1 MKIIPYATQWLEND
15 DVSAVKRA
23 LVSSHLTQGP
33 LVDAFEKAVADYCG
47 AKYAVAVSNGT
58 AALHI
63 ACLAAG
69 LGQGDEGITSP
80 ITFVA
85 SANALLYC
93 GARPVFADIKE
104 ETVCLDPAE
113 IEKKITRKTRA
124 IIPVHFAGQP
134 CDLKRIRQ
142 IARRHNLVVI
152 EDAAHALGAEYR
164 GDRIGSGR
172 YSDMTILSFHAV
184 KHITTGEGGMVLTNN
199 PDYYE
204 KLKMLRSHGIT
215 REAGKLRQKSRR
227 CYYEMQLLGFNY
239 RLTDVQCALGLTQ
252 LKKLDRF
259 VKRRRAIAKKYDRA
273 FAGVKGLA
281 PLKEEKGNY
290 SAYHLYVLRFSR
302 RVFAAKSGIIEAFHE
317 KGLLVNVHY
326 IPVYHQPYYEKAGY
340 KKGLCPLA
348 ESYYE
353 EAVTLPL
360 FPKMS
365 EAEVDRVIAATLAIA
380 EKFRK

>member
-1 MKIIPYATQWLEND
+1 MKLIPYATQWLEKD

-69 LGQGDEGITSP
+69 LGRGDEGITSP

-93 GARPVFADIKE
+93 GAKPVFADIKE

-134 CDLKRIRQ
+134 CDLKKIRQ

-215 REAGKLRQKSRR
+215 RAAGQLRQKSRR

-239 RLTDVQCALGLTQ
+239 RLTDIQCALGLTQ

-259 VKRRRAIAKKYDRA
+259 VERRRAIAKKYDRA

-302 RVFAAKSGIIEAFHE
+302 RVFAAKSEIIEAFHE

-365 EAEVDRVIAATLAIA
+365 EAEVDRVIATTLAIA
-380 EKFRK
+380 EKFKK